1 MKTARL
7 DEMTKGWFVG
17 NFSPTLYRTNDV
29 EVAVKRYEAGAHEE
43 NHYHKLATEITVV
56 TKGTV
61 RMNGVEYT
69 EGDIIV
75 MEPNEA
81 TDFHAVTDAENV
93 VVKIPGANNDKYIME
108 E

>member
-7 DEMTKGWFVG
+7 NAMTKGWFIG
-17 NFSPTLYRTNDV
+17 NFSPTLYKTNDV
-29 EVAVKRYEAGAHEE
+29 EVAVKRYAAGTQEE
-43 NHYHKLATEITVV
+43 KHYHKIATEITVV

-81 TDFHAVTDAENV
+81 TDFYAVTDAENV
-93 VVKIPGANNDKYIME
+93 VVKIPGANNDKYLME